1 MANPKPKL
9 SIHCIQTINVPPI
22 PNPLPASC
30 IGQTS
35 VPTKASSQ
43 PLIKDTFMSISNKF
57 EEERAR
63 DRAKQQE
70 KFRNERTK
78 ELETFERE
86 LKNKLKLPP

>member
-1 MANPKPKL
+1 M
-9 SIHCIQTINVPPI
+9 PPI
-22 PNPLPASC
+22 PNPPPASC

-35 VPTKASSQ
+35 VPTQASSQ
-43 PLIKDTFMSISNKF
+43 PLTKDAFMSIVNKF

-63 DRAKQQE
+63 DRAEQQE
-70 KFRNERTK
+70 RFRNERTK